1 MKRIG
6 YKIMPIIDGQLSS
19 GADKRQSDFKLEKNS
34 NMYMPGNGIYITPHR
49 DYALDYY
56 SGLAENEVLLTLE
69 YDDNHIITGNL
80 DDKEPEIS
88 VNNATIKSIEFLKDG
103 ELKPVKKKR
112 RPRP

>member
-6 YKIMPIIDGQLSS
+6 YKIMPIIDGQLVS
-19 GADKRQSDFKLEKNS
+19 GADKRQSNFKLEKNA
-34 NMYMPGNGIYITPHR
+34 NMHMPGNGIYITPHR

-56 SGLAENEVLLTLE
+56 SGLAEEEALLTLE

-80 DDKEPEIS
+80 NDKEPEIS
-88 VNNATIKSIEFLKDG
+88 VNNATIKSIEFLQDG
-103 ELKPVKKKR
+103 ELKPAKKKR